1 VSGASSESEEYEG
14 VSSHVPQDN
23 GHASRIGPS
32 REKTVNATEGH
43 GFQVPEPQRIT
54 VRVFGE

>member
-1 VSGASSESEEYEG
+1 